1 MANPEWD
8 NYRPGGA
15 VEDQLLKSEER
26 CARAEARSRVR
37 VLEERCARAEARIVE
52 LEGTIAG
59 LRAKMEILIYPENAY
74 KEYKA
79 K

>member
-26 CARAEARSRVR
+26 CARAEAR
-37 VLEERCARAEARIVE
+37 IIE
-52 LEGTIAG
+52 LEGVIAG
-59 LRAKMEILIYPENAY
+59 LRAKMEILVYPENAF
-74 KEYKA
+74 KEYKS

>member
-1 MANPEWD
+1 MA
-8 NYRPGGA
+8 
-15 VEDQLLKSEER
+15 LKTHELSWCETYMSALSKRIHGYLTKLQE
-26 CARAEARSRVR
+26 S
-37 VLEERCARAEARIVE
+37 EERCARAEARIVE
-52 LEGTIAG
+52 LEGVIAG